1 MIHGWPESSYCWAH
15 VSDSLKPGL
24 RVIAPDLRGL
34 GDSERTEGA
43 EHYRKVNLAQDVIS
57 MLDALGVEQF
67 QLVGH
72 DWGGVVAQEIAL
84 AVPGRVQRLV
94 ILNIAIINN
103 LRGNQEVIEKVRSG
117 SGSQYWYQHFM
128 QTRDLPEAM
137 IPGAEAAW
145 LGYFLKLSNRE
156 QFPHR
161 AFDEYRRSFE
171 IPGTAHT
178 SANYYRTFQED
189 ARRWAS
195 LADHV
200 WPMPGLYIYGNRD
213 HIILPEYLNH
223 IEDCFKS
230 IQVRE
235 VEAGHFLQEERPEE
249 VAGHLNEFL
258 SGP

>member
-1 MIHGWPESSYCWAH
+1 
-15 VSDSLKPGL
+15 
-24 RVIAPDLRGL
+24 
-34 GDSERTEGA
+34 
-43 EHYRKVNLAQDVIS
+43 
-57 MLDALGVEQF
+57 
-67 QLVGH
+67 
-72 DWGGVVAQEIAL
+72 
-84 AVPGRVQRLV
+84 V

-103 LRGNQEVIEKVRSG
+103 LRGNQEVIEGPFWKRQPILVSAFHAD
-117 SGSQYWYQHFM
+117 Q
-128 QTRDLPEAM
+128 DLPEAM

-258 SGP
+258 VGREALSPTTP